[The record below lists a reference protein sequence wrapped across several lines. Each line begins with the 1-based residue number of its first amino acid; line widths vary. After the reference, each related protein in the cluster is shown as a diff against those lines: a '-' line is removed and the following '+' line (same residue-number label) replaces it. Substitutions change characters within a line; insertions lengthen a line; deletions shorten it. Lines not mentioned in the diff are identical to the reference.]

1 MRWGA
6 IAALV
11 VGHSIATIG
20 ILASYERSPNLLLLT
35 AVSALP
41 LAQASL
47 LAVWVTLGR
56 SLSYVRF
63 AVAGVVATVL
73 WAVECH
79 SLNLQLP
86 DERSA
91 AHALALAVQIVLIG
105 GVLATI
111 RLGRW
116 LVEHRSNSCDE
127 RDRVQFSV
135 GSLLG
140 WVAATAVVLGA
151 WKLSLNRAAWPIDVI
166 RGDSFLFGA
175 AVGAYN
181 AFFALTVLGSVS
193 RGRRWY
199 AFLAQGFAA
208 LVLVGV
214 VASFQSVVLRT
225 VFNGNGGVDVV
236 GWMLLAGFQ
245 GLYLLVTLVPVRLYK
260 LSCRKEPRNG
270 TSTRFAPGQA
280 GLPDTA

>member
-11 VGHSIATIG
+11 AGHTIPTIG
-20 ILASYERSPNLLLLT
+20 IIVLYERSPNIVLLT

-47 LAVWVTLGR
+47 LTVWGILGR
-56 SLSYVRF
+56 SPSYVRF
-63 AVAGVVATVL
+63 AIVGVAATVL

-79 SLNLQLP
+79 SLNLELP

-91 AHALALAVQIVLIG
+91 AHALALAVQMILIG
-105 GVLATI
+105 GVLATT

-116 LVEHRSNSCDE
+116 LVEQRSTPGDNC
-127 RDRVQFSV
+127 DRVQFSV
-135 GSLLG
+135 GFLLG

-151 WKLSLNRAAWPIDVI
+151 WKLGLNRAEWSIDVI
-166 RGDSFLFGA
+166 RGDLFLFGA

-181 AFFALTVLGSVS
+181 ALFALTVLGIAWW
-193 RGRRWY
+193 GRNWY
-199 AFLAQGFAA
+199 SFLVRGFAVF
-208 LVLVGV
+208 VLVAV

-225 VFNGNGGVDVV
+225 IFNGNGGVDVV
-236 GWMLLAGFQ
+236 SWMLLAGFQ
-245 GLYLLVTLVPVRLYK
+245 SLYLLVAFVPLRLSV

-270 TSTRFAPGQA
+270 TSTRLASGQA
-280 GLPDTA
+280 RLPDTA

>member
-116 LVEHRSNSCDE
+116 LVERRDE

-135 GSLLG
+135 AFLLG

-181 AFFALTVLGSVS
+181 AFFALTVLGSVWW
-193 RGRRWY
+193 GRRWY
-199 AFLAQGFAA
+199 TLLFQGFAA

-270 TSTRFAPGQA
+270 TSTRFASGQA